1 MEVIIRN
8 ITLHRGDYKEFT
20 FKLFGDYTSHKLYFT
35 VKADRVLTSVR
46 YIDLANTLGGGSDTQ
61 IKATYDGTY
70 TTITVFIQPLHTQNL
85 TQKQLVY
92 DIVADDGSEPVTLF
106 DGYFNLDFDV
116 RSPYDNTV
124 VPSEQYYNQIFDRAY
139 IAKVSSAG
147 SLTEIT
153 DQGYN
158 ATVSAT
164 RLSEGMYKITS
175 DVDLFDTST
184 YTTILKFTPL
194 NINASNT
201 VLNAL
206 PVFNHNLGFNAK
218 ELVIGIT
225 NLNDGGVI
233 DCEFILEVYR
243 VRK

>member
-1 MEVIIRN
+1 MTN
-8 ITLHRGDYKEFT
+8 IKNISLHRGDYKEFT

-46 YIDLANTLGGGSDTQ
+46 YIDLANTLGGGGDTQ
-61 IKATYDGTY
+61 VKATYDNTY
-70 TTITVFIQPLHTQNL
+70 TTIQVFIQPSHTQNL

-92 DIVADDGSEPVTLF
+92 DIVADDGNGEVTLF

-124 VPSEQYYNQIFDRAY
+124 VPSDQYYNQIFDRAL

-147 SLTEIT
+147 VLTEIK
-153 DQGYN
+153 DQGFN
-158 ATVSAT
+158 ASVSAT
-164 RLSEGMYKITS
+164 RLSEGMYKINS

-184 YTTILKFTPL
+184 YTTVLKFTPQ
-194 NINASNT
+194 NINASAT

-206 PVFNHNLGFNAK
+206 PVFNHNLGYNSK

-233 DCEFILEVYR
+233 DCEFIIEILR